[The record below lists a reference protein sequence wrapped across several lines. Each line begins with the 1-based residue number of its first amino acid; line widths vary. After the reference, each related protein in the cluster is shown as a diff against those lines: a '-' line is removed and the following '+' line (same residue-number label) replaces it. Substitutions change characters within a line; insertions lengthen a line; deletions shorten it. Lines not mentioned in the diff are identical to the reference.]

1 MLQQEAQFH
10 TVRFLLNKTVFDE
23 NVTNVILY
31 YYWDIISDKKLVML
45 DWIDTTLL
53 YMRNVKNASYFLQHN
68 YYDTW
73 YNISKNPNAISF
85 IEETMDMVCW
95 CGLVKN
101 PSAIH
106 LLEDNTVQI
115 AYADCWESIFSNIQ
129 GIDFFFR
136 NSNKLIEYNY
146 DPSWDTDDYDELI
159 SFIIGEGMSK
169 ICKNPNVISFI
180 NKNDPDTINIHN
192 GVLVYWDALS
202 SNPNAIHLLESNQD
216 KINWSNLSKNPSAI
230 HLLKA
235 NQHKIDWSNLSK
247 NPNAIDLLEANQDKI
262 DWCNLSKNPNA
273 IHILEANKE
282 QIDWSKLSKNP
293 NAIDL
298 LKANKEKIDWCNI
311 YRNPSI
317 FHCKPMP
324 NY

>member
-1 MLQQEAQFH
+1 MSQQEAQFH

-23 NVTNVILY
+23 NVTNVILC

-85 IEETMDMVCW
+85 IEENMDMVCW

-106 LLEDNTVQI
+106 LLNEDTVQI
-115 AYADCWESIFSNIQ
+115 AYADCWENLFSNIH
-129 GIDFFFR
+129 GIDFFFN

-159 SFIIGEGMSK
+159 NTILGESMSK

-180 NKNDPDTINIHN
+180 NRDDPDILFGLSVDWSSLSQNP
-192 GVLVYWDALS
+192 DAIDILKA
-202 SNPNAIHLLESNQD
+202 NKD
-216 KINWSNLSKNPSAI
+216 KIDWSNLSKNPSAI
-230 HLLKA
+230 DILEANKDKIDWSNLSKNPNAIALLEA
-235 NQHKIDWSNLSK
+235 NKDKIDWSNLSK
-247 NPNAIDLLEANQDKI
+247 NPNAIDLLK
-262 DWCNLSKNPNA
+262 
-273 IHILEANKE
+273 ANKE
-282 QIDWSKLSKNP
+282 KIDWSKLSKNP

-317 FHCKPMP
+317 FQYRQIP